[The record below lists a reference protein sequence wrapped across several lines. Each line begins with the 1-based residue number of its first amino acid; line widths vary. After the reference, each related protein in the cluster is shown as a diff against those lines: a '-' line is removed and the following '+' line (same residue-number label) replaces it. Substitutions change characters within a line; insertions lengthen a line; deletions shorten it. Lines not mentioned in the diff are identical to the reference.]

1 LKLGLTRALAL
12 GLVVLLV
19 ATAADVKV
27 SEAFIFGDSKPTL
40 KLVSRDYEE
49 LKLLAGTNGTDL
61 DGVEFAYEGRARPE
75 VEWSACVV
83 EVARGAEAGLFATDV
98 STSCWRD
105 SSGELVVWVS
115 HRVRGVFEGGE
126 HEWKTI
132 LLPVAKLYDANGM
145 EVGRI
150 HFDVGDTVK
159 LKEVTIESIKLS
171 VDTSNVEYD
180 YDAPW
185 LTQEQKQIKEA
196 PVNVAIIIYPKAD
209 VKLQVVLSGEPTVS
223 TWVSVVY
230 TAQSQTYSAAFADGE
245 MEVKIDKGSRSSEFT
260 IRLPILSTLTVTV
273 EKSHIDLAT
282 ATFDLSHKVK
292 SLGFAAVTALT
303 PIQKMESRASYKVI
317 GQIHVASI
325 DNARIT
331 VTMYV
336 QGPNRED
343 TGGPYT
349 KPGFY
354 RDLEINVGD
363 RLETL
368 KGHYTLEFSASGK
381 NLVITV
387 KFDDTYKL
395 QIKTIAGR
403 IFYLLFM
410 FMTASGFAGVV
421 VGVIGRRPELMSAG
435 LILLAS
441 SALIFLVPTLI
452 AYVVYTLTVNTT
464 GIANPLGIGPDLSV
478 DNIGSYVDEAV
489 LYIHEKAKSHARG
502 MMLVSFAS
510 VGVLGILLFVAAKV
524 GVAGIL
530 TFGAVSIATGFIAG
544 SIGMWLVSVAVLN
557 FLASVVLDVLAVVYP
572 IVINIAYAILLLT
585 AIVLAV
591 FAAFT
596 GNYAPLY
603 NTVVSISVL
612 TLAVLLLPSV
622 IATVDE
628 LVPDIDISLPIVGDV
643 SVPLNPFALIG
654 KFIVEGILLMMV
666 IMTAINRALSALSS
680 LSS

>member
-1 LKLGLTRALAL
+1 LKLGLARALAL
-12 GLVVLLV
+12 GLLVLLV
-19 ATAADVKV
+19 VAAADVKV
-27 SEAFIFGDSKPTL
+27 SEAFIFGDSEPTL
-40 KLVSRDYEE
+40 KLVGGPKE
-49 LKLLAGTNGTDL
+49 LKMLAGTNETDL
-61 DGVEFAYEGRARPE
+61 RYVEFTYEGRARPG
-75 VEWSACVV
+75 VEWSACVFDV
-83 EVARGAEAGLFATDV
+83 LRGAEAGLRTIDV

-105 SSGELVVWVS
+105 GSELVVRVS
-115 HRVRGVFEGGE
+115 HRVGGVFEGGE
-126 HEWKTI
+126 HEWKTV
-132 LLPVAKLYDANGM
+132 LLPVARLYDANGE
-145 EVGRI
+145 EVEQI
-150 HFDVGDTVK
+150 YFDVADTVK
-159 LKEVTIESIKLS
+159 LAEVTIKSIKLKG

-185 LTQEQKQIKEA
+185 LTQDQKQRKEA
-196 PVNVAIIIYPKAD
+196 PVNVAIIIYPVSD
-209 VKLQVVLSGEPTVS
+209 VKLRVELSEKPTVS

-230 TAQSQTYSAAFADGE
+230 TAQSQTYSAAFAEGV
-245 MEVKIDKGSRSSEFT
+245 MEVLIGSASSEFT
-260 IRLPILSTLTVTV
+260 IRLPILSTLTVTL
-273 EKSHIDLAT
+273 EKSQIDLAT
-282 ATFDLSHKVK
+282 ATFDLSREVK
-292 SLGFAAVTALT
+292 RLGFAAVTALT

-331 VTMYV
+331 TKMRI
-336 QGPNRED
+336 QELNRED

-354 RDLEINVGD
+354 RDLEVNNGD

-368 KGHYTLEFSASGK
+368 KGHYVLEFSASGK
-381 NLVITV
+381 NLAITV

-395 QIKTIAGR
+395 QVKTIAGR

-410 FMTASGFAGVV
+410 FMTASGFASVV

-452 AYVVYTLTVNTT
+452 AYIVYTLTINTT
-464 GIANPLGIGPDLSV
+464 GIANPLGIGSDLSV

-489 LYIHEKAKSHARG
+489 NYIHEKARSRAKT
-502 MMLVSFAS
+502 MMFVSFVA
-510 VGVLGILLFVAAKV
+510 VGALGLLLYIAAKI

-530 TFGAVSIATGFIAG
+530 TFGAVSIATGFIVG
-544 SIGMWLVSVAVLN
+544 SIGMWLVSVAALN
-557 FLASVVLDVLAVVYP
+557 FLAAVVLDVLAVVYP

-585 AIVLAV
+585 AIVLAI

-603 NTVVSISVL
+603 NTIVSISVL

-622 IATVDE
+622 FATIDE
-628 LVPDIDISLPIVGDV
+628 LVQDIDMSLPIVGDV
-643 SVPLNPFALIG
+643 SIPLNPFTLIG
-654 KFIVEGILLMMV
+654 KFIVEGILLMIV